1 MFNWFNRHLNWT
13 MILTWVILVPISLF
27 LANEGKLTVSFHT
40 FTGNM
45 IMSVIASVL
54 IVVFILITMWTIKQ
68 KGRSVFH
75 IFWILAPFGFIVL
88 LLLKNVTMDIVSME

>member
-1 MFNWFNRHLNWT
+1 
-13 MILTWVILVPISLF
+13 
-27 LANEGKLTVSFHT
+27 
-40 FTGNM
+40 
-45 IMSVIASVL
+45 MSVIASAL
-54 IVVFILITMWTIKQ
+54 IVVFILMTMWTIKQ